1 MKEKIGQKIPS
12 PFHLFFICFGGEGE
26 ESFLEKKEHDSVIK
40 KRKGGVVTSGTMRAP
55 ELVKL
60 YDE

>member
-1 MKEKIGQKIPS
+1 MNEKRLVKKSLP
-12 PFHLFFICFGGEGE
+12 PFICFFCFGGEGE
-26 ESFLEKKEHDSVIK
+26 ESFLERKEHDSVIK